1 MITETIVA
9 LLAIASVITVVQR
22 FVYVYRHAGR
32 VDPALRVEDIKQPA
46 EVKHTAEIKHASLD
60 SLAKGP

>member
-1 MITETIVA
+1 
-9 LLAIASVITVVQR
+9 VVQR

-32 VDPALRVEDIKQPA
+32 VDQALRVEEIMHAA
-46 EVKHTAEIKHASLD
+46 EVKRTAEVTHASLD